1 LPGEDPV
8 YAPKGSDTGVSTSY
22 AVISLW
28 PGLTPGQRIMYLS
41 GIETWSTQGAAQF
54 VLDADRL
61 AELNQRLAED
71 PAEGPHGRKSPFF
84 QVLLRVEGK
93 NNRVRAV
100 SYQTH
105 RYLPVPAGTAQ

>member
-1 LPGEDPV
+1 
-8 YAPKGSDTGVSTSY
+8 
-22 AVISLW
+22 
-28 PGLTPGQRIMYLS
+28 MYLS

-105 RYLPVPAGTAQ
+105 RYLPAPAGTAQ